1 MTIVSLLLILLSSLV
16 LMSSSDSWPYPEY
29 RDVWDRIENTFNTEE
44 DFEDL
49 RIRDFV
55 LAGRQTTRRRLDRLT
70 MPWGQSSVLER
81 GSLQLREHERSDA
94 SVDTALGYTSV
105 VGTMLAEEL
114 ANTEDQ
120 VGTLDRTLEYV
131 LIAFLDHCSSGACP
145 GSGTLR
151 CSLQR
156 GFGFV
161 GREGARAG
169 DVPAVDHGKAH
180 HLACRCG

>member
-1 MTIVSLLLILLSSLV
+1 
-16 LMSSSDSWPYPEY
+16 
-29 RDVWDRIENTFNTEE
+29 VWDWIDNTFSTEE

-49 RIRDFV
+49 WIQDFV
-55 LAGRQTTRRRLDRLT
+55 LAGRQTARRRLDRLT
-70 MPWGQSSVLER
+70 MPRGQTSVLEQ

-105 VGTMLAEEL
+105 VGMMLAEEL
-114 ANTEDQ
+114 ANAEDQ
-120 VGTLDRTLEYV
+120 VGTLDRTCFRVCPDYL
-131 LIAFLDHCSSGACP
+131 LDRRSSGACP
-145 GSGTLR
+145 GGGTLR

-156 GFGFV
+156 GFSFV

-169 DVPAVDHGKAH
+169 DVSAVDHGEAR